1 MKQRFNVD
9 NVECNVKYS
18 HSNVINPFRQL
29 NNVEPVDYRGTIQT
43 ASRVNSITKTSGC
56 YDIGSDIV
64 LYNHK
69 VLTCC
74 DTLQSKSIH
83 NHCCMYSCGVLHN
96 VDVLSVNTNGST
108 VGCIYVYP
116 AAGDDISW
124 FYEYG
129 FDNKISKL
137 SSIPAGDLIVTLQYT
152 VDILSCN
159 ISVVGL
165 DSVTAKIDFDNVV
178 KAHHKYGMS
187 YTDSCI
193 VQLTC

>member
-1 MKQRFNVD
+1 
-9 NVECNVKYS
+9 
-18 HSNVINPFRQL
+18 
-29 NNVEPVDYRGTIQT
+29 
-43 ASRVNSITKTSGC
+43 
-56 YDIGSDIV
+56 
-64 LYNHK
+64 
-69 VLTCC
+69 
-74 DTLQSKSIH
+74 
-83 NHCCMYSCGVLHN
+83 MYSCGVLHN

-159 ISVVGL
+159 ISVVDL

-178 KAHHKYGMS
+178 KAHHKYGIS
-187 YTDSCI
+187 YTDLLHCTI
-193 VQLTC
+193 DMLTKDDTVVDCTDDVLESVADNKK